1 MERLIQSFTKLP
13 MGLPGTEARLSRDA
27 MTIANVIPLWR
38 HMFWLAAVFTALVVS
53 VEVRL
58 DVQQLRKD
66 LDRNERSQRSADVVN
81 DRLRLEYDSRRRAES
96 VAAVASR
103 MGIEET
109 VEIVRIV
116 EPK

>member
-1 MERLIQSFTKLP
+1 MERLIQTITNLP
-13 MGLPGTEARLSRDA
+13 LTLPGQEVNASTEA
-27 MTIANVIPLWR
+27 MTIANVVPLWR
-38 HMFWLAAVFTALVVS
+38 HMFWLAAVFAALVVS

-81 DRLRLEYDSRRRAES
+81 DRLRLELDSRRRAES
-96 VAAVASR
+96 VAAIASK
-103 MGIEET
+103 MDIQET
-109 VEIVRIV
+109 VQIIRIV